1 MGEWAF
7 WLATTAITLM
17 MGIIGYYFKKTSNET
32 SDAIRSLNL
41 RVEKLEDKLA
51 STVAQMPFNYT
62 LREDFI
68 RSMSGVEAKLNMII
82 DRLPPR
88 GRES

>member
-1 MGEWAF
+1 MDDWVFWAG
-7 WLATTAITLM
+7 TTAIGLM
-17 MGIIGYYFKKTSNET
+17 FGIIAYYFKRTSQET
-32 SDAIRSLNL
+32 SEAIKNLNARLDSLE
-41 RVEKLEDKLA
+41 EKLA
-51 STVAQMPFNYT
+51 NAVANMPFNYT

-88 GRES
+88 GKEL